1 MAAASEIILSG
12 SGGQGLIMAGQILA
26 EAVVR
31 DRKNTAQTQ
40 SYGPEAR
47 GGASKAEVII
57 SDEEIDYPKVT
68 KPDILLVMSQEAL
81 QKYLGKLGAD
91 STLIV
96 DTTFIDEIP
105 PTAAKV
111 FALPYTSLAKESL
124 GQEIFANIV
133 ALGVLAALTGV
144 ATKESLLEAIISR
157 APRGT
162 EDLNQKAFELGWQSA
177 RKLVPG

>member
-1 MAAASEIILSG
+1 MAVTSEIILSG

-31 DRKNTAQTQ
+31 DGNNTVQTQ

-57 SDEEIDYPKVT
+57 SEEEIDYPKVT

-81 QKYLGKLGAD
+81 SKYLGKLNAD

-96 DTTFIDEIP
+96 DTTYIDEIP
-105 PTAAKV
+105 PTTAKV
-111 FALPYTSLAKESL
+111 FALPYTNLARECLGKEM
-124 GQEIFANIV
+124 FANIV

-144 ATKESLLEAIISR
+144 ATKESLQAAIISR
-157 APRGT
+157 TPRGT
-162 EDLNQKAFELGWQSA
+162 EEINQQAFELGWRSA
-177 RKLVPG
+177 SQIAA